1 MKIIWPELEDVRTAI
16 LCGAYDEH
24 LAVLVSEIN
33 ERKKRTR
40 EFIEWMP
47 GSRVRINESCNPK
60 YLIGEMGT
68 IKDVKRKKV
77 VIHLDRDSGR
87 FRAGQ
92 NITVPM
98 TLLDPA

>member
-1 MKIIWPELEDVRTAI
+1 MAIEFPDLQDVRNGI

-24 LAVLVSEIN
+24 LALLMREIN

-40 EFIEWMP
+40 EFIEWIP
-47 GSRVRINESCNPK
+47 GDRVQINDTCRPQ
-60 YLIGEMGT
+60 YLVGEFGT
-68 IKDVKRKKV
+68 IKDVKRTKV
-77 VIHLDRDSGR
+77 VIHLDKDKGR

-98 TLLDPA
+98 ALLDRA